1 MVARPLSNSYC
12 TEVRWLIKKI
22 ECLRGLSITLQ
33 LIKSIFLYLKNLS
46 WVALIKELLA
56 GLEII

>member
-1 MVARPLSNSYC
+1 LPGPSQIPTALKFAGLLKDCP
-12 TEVRWLIKKI
+12 
-22 ECLRGLSITLQ
+22 RGLSITLK

-46 WVALIKELLA
+46 WVALIKELLV